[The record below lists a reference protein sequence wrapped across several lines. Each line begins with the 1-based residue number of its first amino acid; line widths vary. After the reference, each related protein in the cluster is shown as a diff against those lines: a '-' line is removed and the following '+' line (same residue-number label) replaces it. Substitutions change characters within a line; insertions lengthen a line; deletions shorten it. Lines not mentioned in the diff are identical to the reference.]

1 MSTRQRILEIVLV
14 LMVGLLPLL
23 WYRPGFMALGH
34 DMGYPLAPIDHFVD
48 RLYTWTDRLSPFGS
62 DQTESLSGWS
72 IHGLEWATSKLGLS
86 LVNSQQVTFM
96 FWAVLPAIT
105 MYILLRHLY
114 PDPKYYPLRLVGSWF
129 LSVNYYM
136 LQGWSIAE
144 RTKFSIM
151 AMLPMLVLSL
161 IKIFRENKSVLHES
175 ARLSLLL
182 FVFNGGSGIPLWGG
196 LALTGLAATIALWR
210 ESVLSIWE
218 KCKKLV
224 SFTLLLVTFLL
235 VTNLYWVMPYV
246 ESYRQ
251 NFTQRIRDAGGIER
265 VIEWSTVIS
274 SNASWL
280 NLFKMQGLADWYQ
293 NPEHPY
299 TNVLF
304 SNPPLVAIAVLLPVI
319 AFLGLLNRSWQ
330 TNLFLTLL
338 LVGIPFA
345 AGSHPPLGKVYD
357 WLLTTVPGFSMFRTP
372 IYKFGMVVWFAFAYL
387 IANGVQWLSDRLKIW
402 RWITSTTVMAII
414 FIYHYPVFT
423 GVFFCLSEK
432 VSTMVQ
438 VPGHVLSAKKE
449 LDNNLYSTRVLLLP
463 PLNPGNSYEMYNW
476 RYFSLSTIPSLL
488 SRRSVIVNNNYVQG
502 LERNWLDKLYADLLV
517 NGKSDL
523 VSWLGIDKVIIRHD
537 FSAPAEGSYVPDL
550 INSSVI
556 KSDQFE
562 KQQAIGDW
570 EIFSA
575 NTKPR
580 PLFSLGNLVTKVDT
594 SKADLGVALDLTQL
608 LSLPL
613 STSDILPEGTDYC
626 YVQQAKCTNCPSKPK
641 DYSIALELPD
651 IFPGTMAYRF
661 GRLLFWP
668 SNINDLLKRM
678 MRDAAALHLVILN
691 TSPYKIEDTKLVKY
705 LLSNWQSDWKKVFR
719 LYQAIDDAELKEEKL
734 ERIVDYY
741 KFFVSDNPKWVNQA
755 KLEET
760 RRSLSEF
767 LIFLN
772 QYRDK
777 FSFSAKPELSET
789 NQYQYQIDINNLDKY
804 FIYVG
809 PISEKSQDLFS
820 TITVGNKLHRLSP
833 SIQIPNWLVSSPIE
847 LSATRYIVKLN
858 PKIES
863 DPKIFVVK
871 QNNSNS
877 EKIEGLSFQMLNQT
891 QYLLKV
897 PILVKPTILSFNSR
911 YDNGWQVKDVSNFRG
926 SFIGQPKLYD
936 GWGVTEFPRQ
946 DKLFNLQYFK
956 SKIQT
961 SAFHFTADS
970 YANAWV
976 LAENK
981 TPQYLLIEYRPQQT
995 FYKFLLVSA
1004 IGVSVIGLIF
1014 LKTRHA

>member
-1 MSTRQRILEIVLV
+1 MNTRQLILEIFLV
-14 LMVGLLPLL
+14 LSVGLIPLL

-62 DQTESLSGWS
+62 DQTESLSGWFM
-72 IHGLEWATSKLGLS
+72 HGLEWGTSILGLS

-96 FWAVLPAIT
+96 FWATLPALT
-105 MYILLRHLY
+105 MYVLLKHLH
-114 PDPKYYPLRLVGSWF
+114 PEARYYPLRLVGSWF
-129 LSVNYYM
+129 LSINYYM

-144 RTKFSIM
+144 RTKFSIV

-161 IKIFRENKSVLHES
+161 IKIFKEDKSVLHEA
-175 ARLSLLL
+175 ARLALLL

-196 LALTGLAATIALWR
+196 LALTGLATTIALWR

-224 SFTLLLVTFLL
+224 GFTLLLITFLS
-235 VTNLYWVMPYV
+235 VTNLYWVMPYL

-251 NFTQRIRDAGGIER
+251 NFTQRIQDAGGIER
-265 VIEWSTVIS
+265 VVEWSTVIS
-274 SNASWL
+274 TNASWL

-299 TNVLF
+299 SNVLF
-304 SNPPLVAIAVLLPVI
+304 SNPFLVAIAILLPVI

-330 TNLFLTLL
+330 TNLFLSLL

-345 AGSHPPLGKVYD
+345 AGGHPPLGKIYD
-357 WLLTTVPGFSMFRTP
+357 WLLTTIPGFSMFRTP

-402 RWITSTTVMAII
+402 RWVTFIVAMAVI
-414 FIYHYPVFT
+414 FIYHYPAFT
-423 GVFFCLSEK
+423 GVFFHWSEK
-432 VSTMVQ
+432 FSTMIK
-438 VPGHVLSAKKE
+438 VPEYIWTAKIV
-449 LDNNLYSTRVLLLP
+449 LDNNPYSTRTLLLP
-463 PLNPGNSYEMYNW
+463 PLNPGNFYEMYNW
-476 RYFSLSTIPSLL
+476 RYFSLSTIPGLL
-488 SRRSVIVNNNYVQG
+488 SRRSVVVNDNYVQG
-502 LERNWLDKLYADLLV
+502 LEKNWLDKLYADLLV
-517 NGKSDL
+517 YGKSDL
-523 VSWLGIDKVIIRHD
+523 VSWLGIDKIIMRHD
-537 FSAPAEGSYVPDL
+537 FFAPAEGGYVPDL

-562 KQQAIGDW
+562 KQQTMGDW

-580 PLFSLGNLVTKVDT
+580 PLFTLGNLATTVDA
-594 SKADLGVALDLTQL
+594 SKADLAVALDLARQ

-613 STSDILPEGTDYC
+613 VTGDTLPEGIDYR
-626 YVQQAKCTNCPSKPK
+626 YVQLAKCTNCPPKPK
-641 DYSIALELPD
+641 EYSIALELPD
-651 IFPGTMAYRF
+651 ILPGTMAYRF
-661 GRLLFWP
+661 DRLLFWP
-668 SNINDLLKRM
+668 SNIDDLLKRM
-678 MRDAAALHLVILN
+678 MKDAAALHLIILN
-691 TSPYKIEDTKLVKY
+691 TTPYKTEDTKLVGY
-705 LLSNWQSDWKKVFR
+705 LLSNWQSDWEKISR
-719 LYQAIDDAELKEEKL
+719 LYQTIDDTEIKEKEM
-734 ERIVDYY
+734 ERISDYY
-741 KFFVSDNPKWVNQA
+741 KFFVSENSKWIKQA

-760 RRSLSEF
+760 RRLLSEF
-767 LIFLN
+767 TVFLN

-777 FSFSAKPELSET
+777 FSFSAEPGLSET
-789 NQYQYQIDINNLDKY
+789 NQYQYQIDIRNLDKY
-804 FIYVG
+804 FIYIG
-809 PISEKSQDLFS
+809 PITDKSQGLFS
-820 TITVGNKLHRLSP
+820 TITVGGKLYKLSLNT
-833 SIQIPNWLVSSPIE
+833 QTPNWLVSTPIE
-847 LSATRYIVKLN
+847 LSATRQIVKLY

-863 DPKIFVVK
+863 DLKIFVVK
-871 QNNSNS
+871 QNNSSS

-897 PILVKPTILSFNSR
+897 PTLAKPTILSFNSR
-911 YDNGWQVKDVSNFRG
+911 YDNSWQIKDASNLGG

-936 GWGVTEFPRQ
+936 AWGVAEFPRQ

-961 SAFHFTADS
+961 SAFHFTADG

-981 TPQYLLIEYRPQQT
+981 IPQYLLIEYHPQQT

-1004 IGVSVIGLIF
+1004 IGVLVIGLIF
-1014 LKTRHA
+1014 LKTRHV